1 MEYGNIKN
9 LKQAGFE
16 GFVPVKDLLAGK
28 TDVIPAQPGVYMVVT
43 PDNFDHSFLE
53 VGTGGYFKGRN
64 PNVQQSV
71 LEASWVPDT
80 CVLYIGKAGG
90 GTSSATL
97 RKRIGQYLHFG
108 AGERVGH
115 WGGRFIWQLKYA
127 ESLLFCWKS
136 TDRAREDEAALISD
150 FKAQHSGR
158 RPFANLKD

>member
-97 RKRIGQYLHFG
+97 RKRIGQYLRFG
-108 AGERVGH
+108 TGEPVGH

>member
-1 MEYGNIKN
+1 MEYGNIRD
-9 LKQAGFE
+9 LEQAGFE